1 MLNTQSKVVIDLTEK
16 IALVTGGTR
25 GIGKATADKFLDAG
39 ATVYVTGTRK
49 EEIERLNAENRTE
62 RLHYLQADFSN
73 EQSILRFSES
83 LSQFE
88 KIDILVNNAG
98 INKINLNTDTTTE
111 DYNLLADV
119 NLKAPYVIAREASK
133 LMKKNGYGRIV
144 NITSIWS
151 AITRPGRSIYT
162 ATKWGI
168 AGLTKTLAV
177 ELAAEGIL
185 VNSVGPGFT
194 LTELTA
200 NTNTPEEIQ
209 KLSEVIPIKRFA
221 QPYEIANLVL
231 FLSSE
236 LNSYL
241 TGQNLIIDGGYC
253 NV

>member
-1 MLNTQSKVVIDLTEK
+1 MPDTQSKVLIDLTGK
-16 IALVTGGTR
+16 IALITGGTR
-25 GIGKATADKFLDAG
+25 GIGKAIADRFLQAG

-49 EEIERLNAENRTE
+49 EEIDNLNAENKIKG
-62 RLHYLQADFSN
+62 LHFLQANFSSEETILEFSN
-73 EQSILRFSES
+73 S
-83 LSQFE
+83 LPQFE
-88 KIDILVNNAG
+88 RIDILVNNAG
-98 INKINLNTDTTTE
+98 INKINLNTETTIE
-111 DYNLLADV
+111 DYNLLTDV
-119 NLKAPYVIAREASK
+119 NLKAPYVVAKEVSK

-162 ATKWGI
+162 TTKWGI
-168 AGLTKTLAV
+168 AGLTKTLSV

-200 NTNTPEEIQ
+200 NTNTEEELE
-209 KLSEVIPIKRFA
+209 KLAEVIPIKRLA

-231 FLSSE
+231 YLCSE

>member
-1 MLNTQSKVVIDLTEK
+1 MPDTQSKVVIDLTGK
-16 IALVTGGTR
+16 TALVTGGTR
-25 GIGKATADKFLDAG
+25 GIGKAIADKFLDAG

-49 EEIERLNAENRTE
+49 EEIDRLNAENKIE
-62 RLHYLQADFSN
+62 SLHYLQADFSS
-73 EQSILRFSES
+73 EATILQFSNS

-88 KIDILVNNAG
+88 RIDILVNNAG
-98 INKINLNTDTTTE
+98 INKINLNTETTIE
-111 DYNLLADV
+111 DYNLLTDV
-119 NLKAPYVIAREASK
+119 NLKAPYAVAKEASK

-162 ATKWGI
+162 TTKWGI
-168 AGLTKTLAV
+168 AGLTKTLSV
-177 ELAAEGIL
+177 ELAAEGVL

-209 KLSEVIPIKRFA
+209 KLAEVIPIKRFA

-231 FLSSE
+231 FLCSE

>member
-1 MLNTQSKVVIDLTEK
+1 MLNTQSKVVIDLAGKT
-16 IALVTGGTR
+16 ALVTGGTR
-25 GIGKATADKFLDAG
+25 GIGKAIADKFIDAG
-39 ATVYVTGTRK
+39 AIVYVTGTRK
-49 EEIERLNAENRTE
+49 EQIERMNADNATE

-73 EQSILRFSES
+73 EQNILQFSES

-98 INKINLNTDTTTE
+98 INKINLNIDTTTE
-111 DYNLLADV
+111 DYNLLTDV
-119 NLKAPYVIAREASK
+119 NLKAPYVVAREASK

-209 KLSEVIPIKRFA
+209 KLAEVIPIKRFA
-221 QPYEIANLVL
+221 EPYEIANLVL

>member
-1 MLNTQSKVVIDLTEK
+1 MTKVVVDLTGK

-25 GIGKATADKFLDAG
+25 GIGKAIADKFLEAG
-39 ATVYVTGTRK
+39 CFVYVTGTRK
-49 EEIERLNAENRTE
+49 EEIEKLNAACETDKLE
-62 RLHYLQADFSN
+62 YLYANFS
-73 EQSILRFSES
+73 SEDGIVEFAKKI
-83 LSQFE
+83 QTFE
-88 KIDILVNNAG
+88 KIDIVVNNAG
-98 INKINLNTDTTTE
+98 INKIDLNVDTTLE
-111 DYNLLADV
+111 DYNLLTEV
-119 NLKAPYVIAREASK
+119 NLKAPYVIAKEASK
-133 LMKKNGYGRIV
+133 IMKKKGYGRIV

-151 AITRPGRSIYT
+151 SITRPGRSIYT

-168 AGLTKTLAV
+168 AGLTKTLSV
-177 ELAAEGIL
+177 ELAADGIL

-200 NTNTPEEIQ
+200 NTNTPEEIE
-209 KLSEVIPIKRFA
+209 KLAEIIPIRRFA

-231 FLSSE
+231 FLCSE

>member
-1 MLNTQSKVVIDLTEK
+1 MPDTQSKVFIDLTGK

-25 GIGKATADKFLDAG
+25 GIGKAIADNFLKAG

-49 EEIERLNAENRTE
+49 EEIESLNADNTIDN
-62 RLHYLQADFSN
+62 LHYLQANFSS
-73 EQSILRFSES
+73 EQTILQFSDS

-98 INKINLNTDTTTE
+98 INKINLNTETTIE
-111 DYNLLADV
+111 DYNLLTDV
-119 NLKAPYVIAREASK
+119 NLKAPYAVAKEVSK

-162 ATKWGI
+162 TTKWGI
-168 AGLTKTLAV
+168 AGLTKALSV

-200 NTNTPEEIQ
+200 NTNTEEEIQ

-231 FLSSE
+231 FLCSE